1 MAYDLDSLSLD
12 DARARDGIKWAA
24 TAPGVIP
31 AWVADM
37 DFPVPDEVR
46 EAVLRRAGRD
56 LGYPTWVDDAS
67 VPPLAEAFAERMA
80 DRYGWRLDPGQVRSF
95 TDIAQAL
102 QVVLRLT
109 TRPGDA
115 VAMHVPAY
123 DPFFG
128 TLRAMGLRLLPIPIG
143 PDGRFEM
150 PDEPAR
156 VVLLVNPQN
165 PTGRSFTRAE
175 LTDVAEYAERHEALV
190 ISDEIHAELVHAPA
204 VHIPFAT
211 ILPERTV
218 TLTSASKAFNMGGLH
233 CSVAH
238 IGAPAVRDAL
248 AAEPPN
254 IYGSPSVLGVDAT
267 IAAWRHGNAWQA
279 EVLAI
284 LDRNRELIAKR
295 LPPRVG
301 YRIPEATYLAWL
313 DFGITDAAA
322 FVGREAQ
329 VRLNPGPIYGGPDT
343 HARLNFA
350 TSAPI
355 LEEMLSRITRAL

>member
-1 MAYDLDSLSLD
+1 MLNDLDSLTLE
-12 DARARDGIKWAA
+12 DARTRDGIKWAS
-24 TAPGVIP
+24 TPPGVIP

-37 DFPVPDEVR
+37 DFPVPDAVR
-46 EAVLRRAGRD
+46 EAVVRRVKTD
-56 LGYPTWVDDAS
+56 LGYPTWVDDAHI
-67 VPPLAEAFAERMA
+67 PPLAEAFAERMA
-80 DRYGWRLDPGQVRSF
+80 DRYRWQLDPGQVWSF
-95 TDIAQAL
+95 TNIAQAL

-123 DPFFG
+123 DPFFE

-165 PTGRSFTRAE
+165 PTGRSFTRVELAE
-175 LTDVAEYAERHEALV
+175 VAEYAERHDTLV
-190 ISDEIHAELVHAPA
+190 ISDEIHAELVYAPA

-211 ILPERTV
+211 ILPARTV
-218 TLTSASKAFNMGGLH
+218 TLTSASKAFNMGGLQ

-238 IGAPAVRDAL
+238 LGASALRDAL

-267 IAAWRHGNAWQA
+267 IAAWRHGDAWQR

-284 LDRNRELIAKR
+284 LDRNRELVAKR
-295 LPPRVG
+295 LTPQVG
-301 YRIPEATYLAWL
+301 YRVPEATYLAWL

-322 FVGREAQ
+322 FVEREAQ
-329 VRLNPGPIYGGPDT
+329 VRLNPGPMYGGADT
-343 HARLNFA
+343 QARLNFA
-350 TSAPI
+350 TSGPI
-355 LEEMLSRITRAL
+355 LEEMLARIARAL